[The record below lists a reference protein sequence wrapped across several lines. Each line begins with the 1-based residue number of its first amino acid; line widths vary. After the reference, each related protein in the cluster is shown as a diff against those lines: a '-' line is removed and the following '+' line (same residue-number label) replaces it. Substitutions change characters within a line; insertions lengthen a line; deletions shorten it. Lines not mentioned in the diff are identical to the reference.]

1 MLTAERTDQA
11 GHEPPSHRHGRKCVA
26 LSRISV
32 VMVNGEMEYEERC
45 KVLADFEHR
54 RIQVIAVPCVLD
66 EGIDIP
72 EADLGLIIAGSA
84 SRRQLIQRLGRVIRK
99 RSDGIVARI
108 CLHFVEGTR
117 EDPE

>member
-1 MLTAERTDQA
+1 
-11 GHEPPSHRHGRKCVA
+11 
-26 LSRISV
+26 
-32 VMVNGEMEYEERC
+32 MVNGEMEYEERC

-54 RIQVIAVPCVLD
+54 RIQVIAAPRVLD

-99 RSDGIVARI
+99 KSDGRAARI
-108 CLHFVEGTR
+108 YVLFVEETR
-117 EDPE
+117 EDPESSAREDTVTELQAHARSVTVLRSRDRVG